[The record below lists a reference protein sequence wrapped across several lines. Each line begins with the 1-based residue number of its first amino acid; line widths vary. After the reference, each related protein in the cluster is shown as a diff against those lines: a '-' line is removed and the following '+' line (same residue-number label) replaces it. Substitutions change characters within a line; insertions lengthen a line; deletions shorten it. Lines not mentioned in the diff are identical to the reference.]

1 MRGEIT
7 QLQVFIWSPFFMEN
21 PYQALYNI
29 LCSWLLGT
37 VVNLWVSTA
46 QQVFIVCVCVCV
58 CVCVHACVFG
68 VECSGGSS
76 YRGDVRLL
84 LKLWKTYLFSL
95 LFSWHRKQ
103 TGQLFIY
110 LTNSKSTVFQAFFP
124 RRENMA
130 MNRTKSIFFSFIG
143 DYLLVVNNNIQRRW
157 LKLSRKK

>member
-46 QQVFIVCVCVCV
+46 QQVFIVCVCV

-110 LTNSKSTVFQAFFP
+110 LTNSKSTVFQAFFLGVRIWQWTEP
-124 RRENMA
+124 SQYFSPSLEI
-130 MNRTKSIFFSFIG
+130 IFWLWITIFRGG
-143 DYLLVVNNNIQRRW
+143 D
-157 LKLSRKK
+157 